1 MVFSKILIKPLSIDT
16 TEPMGV
22 TAMIGKNP
30 VLWMASSSPTSKETP
45 RVGFE
50 PTTFLDMI
58 ATTPP
63 QLFVPCG
70 SEGCSSNIKIRSIG
84 DDKVRVVVHVK
95 DQFRRLADPV
105 CGDFE

>member
-50 PTTFLDMI
+50 PTTFLDPRQFAAH
-58 ATTPP
+58 ATCQRLSGYDSHYTTAAFCS
-63 QLFVPCG
+63 LWERRMFIEYKD
-70 SEGCSSNIKIRSIG
+70 SE
-84 DDKVRVVVHVK
+84 H
-95 DQFRRLADPV
+95 RR
-105 CGDFE
+105 